1 MRQLLE
7 NQSVNAF
14 LWVPFLMAF
23 GAALYFNLSAE
34 PNVNLCIVGAI
45 VAGAVALCR
54 VHFAI
59 RAIAIFIFGFCYAC
73 GFTHFINTPQ
83 ITREIHNAEIVGTV
97 GNIDYTSDKT
107 RVYIKL
113 PANQIGAGDGDAIV
127 RVSLKSNITP
137 PKMGDEIR
145 ATIGLFRP
153 DGADAPETFD
163 YARWAYFN
171 GLTANGYMTEFDIIT
186 PAHKTSIATL
196 RDYIHRR
203 ANSFLADT
211 LVLGYKNA
219 VPDDDTPVWTATGVG
234 HVWSIS
240 GFHITLVSAWLVT
253 IFYFIFRAMPCIT
266 KRIPARK
273 PAIVCAWFGLL
284 FYVVLSGGDVATIR
298 AFIMASLIFLA
309 FLFGRNAISMRN
321 VCLAFSAIFLTN
333 PHFVMQPGFQLSFAA
348 IFGLVWL
355 WGDVKPKMP
364 RNRILKIIYT
374 AILTS
379 ITATLFT
386 APFVVMHFYELPI
399 YGLIGNLVLL
409 PVFSVAIM
417 PLACVGVVGATFGWM
432 WPLDFANQI
441 YDLCLTIGNYIA
453 TLPGATVM
461 LPHIP
466 NVAMV
471 FIILGFMSLMFI
483 RNIRVKINYICATIF
498 FVIGIIL
505 VVVQPRPVFYVT
517 YDHELAGFV
526 GKDGKLEFT
535 KSRASNHY
543 FTFDTWRQ
551 MNGEAAGIKNIRRKP
566 IQGVWML
573 EAENFNLAY
582 IQKFVPL
589 MQNIENLC
597 ADKNVDFIVSY
608 FDIDAPLCNHKILRG
623 GFVIYPDGH
632 IKYLINSR
640 PWHNPHE

>member
-97 GNIDYTSDKT
+97 RNIDYTSDKT

-113 PANQIGAGDGDAIV
+113 PANQIGAGDRDTIV

-137 PKMGDEIR
+137 PKIGDKIR

-153 DGADAPETFD
+153 DGADAPESFD

-355 WGDVKPKMP
+355 WGDANPKMP
-364 RNRILKIIYT
+364 RNKILKITYT

-453 TLPGATVM
+453 TLPGATLL

-466 NVAMV
+466 NIAMV
-471 FIILGFMSLMFI
+471 FIILGFMSLIFI
-483 RNIRVKINYICATIF
+483 RNIRVKINYICAAIF
-498 FVIGIIL
+498 FTIGIRWKIRIYKITRIKSL
-505 VVVQPRPVFYVT
+505 FY
-517 YDHELAGFV
+517 F
-526 GKDGKLEFT
+526 
-535 KSRASNHY
+535 
-543 FTFDTWRQ
+543 
-551 MNGEAAGIKNIRRKP
+551 
-566 IQGVWML
+566 
-573 EAENFNLAY
+573 
-582 IQKFVPL
+582 
-589 MQNIENLC
+589 
-597 ADKNVDFIVSY
+597 
-608 FDIDAPLCNHKILRG
+608 
-623 GFVIYPDGH
+623 
-632 IKYLINSR
+632 
-640 PWHNPHE
+640 